1 MVKDTSC
8 VFCKIVAGAAPA
20 HIVYEDAFT
29 IAFLDKYPRTRG
41 HLQLVPKQ
49 HYRWIYELP
58 DMGAFFTTSQ
68 RIIRGIIPVLRAD
81 HVTLSSFGHEVTHA
95 HLWIVPQYAERVT
108 VSERSRQSN
117 GSDQEQ
123 IAQILRN
130 EFLKGV

>member
-1 MVKDTSC
+1 MGKDTSC
-8 VFCKIVAGAAPA
+8 VFCKIVSGAAPA

-58 DMGAFFTTSQ
+58 DLGEFFTTAQ
-68 RIIRGIIPVLRAD
+68 RIIRGIIPVLGAD
-81 HVTLSSFGHEVTHA
+81 HVTLSSFGHEVQHA
-95 HLWIVPQYAERVT
+95 HLWIVPQYAEQVT
-108 VSERSRQSN
+108 VSERSRPSN
-117 GSDQEQ
+117 GFDQEK

-130 EFLKGV
+130 VFLKGV